1 MKKMTAYMY
10 MCLSVTAIAYEE
22 LKIRARNF
30 GNSFRVILRF
40 AIANIIK
47 IFSSA
52 KFGIFKRY

>member
-1 MKKMTAYMY
+1 MTAI
-10 MCLSVTAIAYEE
+10 TYEE
-22 LKIRARNF
+22 LKIRVRNF

-52 KFGIFKRY
+52 KFGIYKHY